1 MILTQIET
9 KQSLSAQAYR
19 IIEEMIVTLAL
30 APGTIFSETDLA
42 AQIGIGRTP
51 VREALKQ
58 MEMQQLVAAI
68 PRRGILVTEINITDQ
83 LLLLET
89 RRILDRLIAE
99 RAARR
104 VTSSQS
110 AQLQIYA
117 EALLQAVQDENLAE
131 YIRIDYE
138 FDELMAEMA
147 RNPFATTAVIPL
159 HAHSRRFWTAYKAY
173 GDWSRVADLHVALM
187 QSVANGDE
195 DGAGAT
201 AEALVDYLDEFT
213 RKVIEEI

>member
-1 MILTQIET
+1 MIDTT
-9 KQSLSAQAYR
+9 QSLSEQAYR

-30 APGTIFSETDLA
+30 APGTLFTETDLA
-42 AQIGIGRTP
+42 EQIGIGRTP

-58 MEMQQLVAAI
+58 MAVEQLVVSI
-68 PRRGILVTEINITDQ
+68 PRRGIMVTEINITDH

-89 RRILDRLIAE
+89 RRALDSLIAR

-104 VTSSQS
+104 ATSAER
-110 AQLQIYA
+110 AQLQAYA
-117 EALLQAVQDENLAE
+117 EALAQAVQAENLAE

-138 FDELMAEMA
+138 FDGLMAEIA
-147 RNPFATTAVIPL
+147 RNQFATTAVAPL
-159 HAHSRRFWTAYKAY
+159 HVHSRRFWTAYKAY
-173 GDWSRVADLHVALM
+173 GDWSRIADLHVNLM
-187 QSVANGDE
+187 EQVVAGDE
-195 DGAGAT
+195 AQAGAA